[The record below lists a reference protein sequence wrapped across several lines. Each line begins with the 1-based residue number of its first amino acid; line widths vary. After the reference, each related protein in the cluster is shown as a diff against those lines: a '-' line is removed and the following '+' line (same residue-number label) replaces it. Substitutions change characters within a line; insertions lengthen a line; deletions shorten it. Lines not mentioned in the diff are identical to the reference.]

1 VALRSVQSVDWHRR
15 ESGIDVDPPEGL
27 ALRVTWRPT
36 GTAPRSVEV
45 LLVHSVRDIEAGLL
59 PEAGILVLLAGG
71 VRPSE
76 SLDIYLV
83 GADGRYRVFETHG
96 GARLPARF
104 NDGLGSWPIVE
115 DEHLILLAYQR
126 EGRIEFRATD
136 LRGQLFAM
144 RSYGPKEPVVTG
156 MRAEADPLTNEVRV
170 FFTGDPAPL
179 LFPHPLA
186 PRVELSPAL
195 VDFGVVGTGGSAGRE
210 LELHN
215 VGSRPLQLAE
225 LELEDGPFQVEGTTG
240 VELAPAARTTIALR
254 FRPVQAGPQQVRLY
268 VHSNA
273 ANPRVAVTLRGEGA
287 AAAAR
292 SEPVAVQERP
302 PEPKAQPPAAPSAS
316 PPPAP
321 RLLGT
326 AIETAGKGRV
336 RVAGMLLAPA
346 AVAQLRVRASNGGVA
361 LARVGASGA
370 FQVELQAGPGDV
382 LHAMAIGPG
391 GKQSPERMLG
401 RVLPALMTPD
411 GRLEVLGPPYGSF
424 VLLSVVPAPD
434 GDNAE
439 LVLDAWEG
447 ALGPDGRGRIDAGS
461 LGPGPLWLVALV
473 KDQSGPARRT
483 NLILWRRG

>member
-1 VALRSVQSVDWHRR
+1 
-15 ESGIDVDPPEGL
+15 
-27 ALRVTWRPT
+27 
-36 GTAPRSVEV
+36 VEV
-45 LLVHSVRDIEAGLL
+45 PLVHPVRERDIEAGLL

-76 SLDIYLV
+76 SLDIYLA
-83 GADGRYRVFETHG
+83 GADGRMHVFETRG

-104 NDGLGSWPIVE
+104 NEGLGSWPIAE
-115 DEHLILLAYQR
+115 GEHMILLAYQR

-136 LRGQLFAM
+136 LLGQLFAM

-170 FFTGDPAPL
+170 FFTGDPPPL

-195 VDFGVVGTGGSAGRE
+195 VDFRVVGTGGSAGRE

-215 VGSRPLQLAE
+215 VGSRPLLAE
-225 LELEDGPFQVEGTTG
+225 LELEDGPFQVEGATV
-240 VELAPAARTTIALR
+240 VELSPAARATIALR

-292 SEPVAVQERP
+292 SESAVIQERP
-302 PEPKAQPPAAPSAS
+302 PEPKAQPPASPS

-336 RVAGMLLAPA
+336 RVAGVLLAPA
-346 AVAQLRVRASNGGVA
+346 AVAQLRVRASNGRVA
-361 LARVGASGA
+361 LAHVDASGA
-370 FQVELQAGPGDV
+370 FQVELQAGPGEV

-391 GKQSPERMLG
+391 GKQSPERLLG
-401 RVLPALMTPD
+401 RVLPALTIPD

-434 GDNAE
+434 GDSAE

-447 ALGPDGRGRIDAGS
+447 VLGPDGKGRIDAGS

-473 KDQSGPARRT
+473 KDQAGPAART